1 MARVCIVDDSRLAR
15 TVAATCIRKLGHEV
29 EEIDPT
35 SIFDV
40 LTALRNNPPAI
51 IITDYLMP
59 NCPGL
64 SLARSCHEDPALKAA
79 HMVVITAH
87 HDEEVLTRMM
97 RMGVTQIIHKPFN
110 PQDLMDL
117 VQELLETPKEG

>member
-15 TVAATCIRKLGHEV
+15 TVAATCVRKLGHEV

-40 LTALRNNPPAI
+40 LTALKANPPAI
-51 IITDYLMP
+51 ILTDYLMP

-64 SLARSCHEDPALKAA
+64 SLARSCREDATLKHA
-79 HMVVITAH
+79 HVVVITAH
-87 HDEEVLTRMM
+87 RDEEVLTRMM
-97 RMGVTQIIHKPFN
+97 RMGVSHVLHKPFN

-117 VQELLETPKEG
+117 IQELVTAPKD

>member
-15 TVAATCIRKLGHEV
+15 TVAATCVRKLGHEV

-40 LTALRNNPPAI
+40 LSVLRSTPPDI
-51 IITDYLMP
+51 LLTDYLMP

-64 SLARSCHEDPALKAA
+64 SLARSSHEDAALKK
-79 HMVVITAH
+79 MRIIVITAH
-87 HDEEVLTRMM
+87 RDAEVEERLLRVGVSQVL
-97 RMGVTQIIHKPFN
+97 HKPFN
-110 PQDLMDL
+110 PQDLMDTI
-117 VQELLETPKEG
+117 QSLLESAED

>member
-15 TVAATCIRKLGHEV
+15 TVAATCVRKLGHEV

-40 LTALRNNPPAI
+40 LTALRSNPPAI
-51 IITDYLMP
+51 ILTDYLMP

-64 SLARSCHEDPALKAA
+64 SLARSCHEDAALRHA
-79 HMVVITAH
+79 HVVVITAH
-87 HDEEVLTRMM
+87 RDDEVLTRMM
-97 RMGVTQIIHKPFN
+97 RMGVTQVLHKPFN

-117 VQELLETPKEG
+117 IQELVASPKA

>member
-1 MARVCIVDDSRLAR
+1 VARVCIVDDSRLAR
-15 TVAATCIRKLGHEV
+15 TVAATCVRKLGHEV

-40 LTALRNNPPAI
+40 LTALRANPPAVI
-51 IITDYLMP
+51 LTDYLMP

-64 SLARSCHEDPALKAA
+64 SLARSCHEDAALKHA
-79 HMVVITAH
+79 HVVVITAH
-87 HDEEVLTRMM
+87 RDDEVQTRMM
-97 RMGVTQIIHKPFN
+97 RMGVNQVLHKPFN

-117 VQELLETPKEG
+117 IQKLVENPKEV